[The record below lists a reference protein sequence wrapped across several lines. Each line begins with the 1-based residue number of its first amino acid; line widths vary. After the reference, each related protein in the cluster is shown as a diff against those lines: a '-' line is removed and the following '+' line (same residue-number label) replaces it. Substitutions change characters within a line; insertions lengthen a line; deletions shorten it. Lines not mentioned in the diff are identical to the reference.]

1 MSETIVRFLQLSQER
16 ALDEKITSFQDT
28 IAALQ
33 ERHSQEVRAF
43 QEITTSQQDRYKV
56 EIKALQGLITNL
68 RGRHE
73 EYGEELGSLQE
84 TVKSLQVLSQKAE
97 ADNTKLRDEV
107 AELRARL
114 SHVEESFMEAGK
126 RTTL

>member
-1 MSETIVRFLQLSQER
+1 MSETIVRFLHLSQER
-16 ALDEKITSFQDT
+16 ALDEKINSFQDT

-33 ERHSQEVRAF
+33 ERHSHEIKAL
-43 QEITTSQQDRYKV
+43 QEITTSQQDRYKD
-56 EIKALQGLITNL
+56 EITALQEVITNL

-84 TVKSLQVLSQKAE
+84 TVKFFQGFVQKAE
-97 ADNTKLRDEV
+97 ADKTRFQEEA

-114 SHVEESFMEAGK
+114 SHIEESFMKDGK
-126 RTTL
+126 RTTF